1 METNSSICSST
12 GVKLTKRVTVSNGSS
27 SSVTRTDYVGGFIYL
42 NNVLSSVSLDDG
54 RLVKNASGVFESQYY
69 LKDHASAPL
78 STCLGNVRVVYGA
91 DSQGK
96 AVELQ
101 EDHYY
106 PYGMTMSGLSI
117 VSSLANNY
125 KYQGKEYQ
133 PEGFDTDGNSTLDT
147 YLAWSDFDARF
158 FDPQLGRWH
167 VPDPANQYA
176 SPYVGMGNNPANSV
190 DPDGKTK
197 KMERLQMFLSAYIL
211 YTNTMHNVDSGF
223 EAMKKVWWQW
233 LGENGSLTDGGVGK
247 ELRLLNKNISNFGV
261 LSSRTATM
269 FIRNLA
275 YRIIAS

>member
-69 LKDHASAPL
+69 LKDH
-78 STCLGNVRVVYGA
+78 LGNVRVVYGA
-91 DSQGK
+91 DSQGN

-176 SPYVGMGNNPANSV
+176 SPYVGMGNNPANRV
-190 DPDGKTK
+190 DPDGKMDTYGLIYK
-197 KMERLQMFLSAYIL
+197 IQLQLAEREVAMENQRRYSSME
-211 YTNTMHNVDSGF
+211 NMV
-223 EAMKKVWWQW
+223 WQW
-233 LGENGSLTDGGVGK
+233 PKNAVKKARNKRQPSNESNYRLGLHKLQPISLSK
-247 ELRLLNKNISNFGV
+247 SELNVAI
-261 LSSRTATM
+261 
-269 FIRNLA
+269 
-275 YRIIAS
+275 